1 MTTFLEDLQHLT
13 LREFSTPKAKDLK
26 FQESNKKPEAESYE
40 LKPGIIR
47 IAAENLFSGEDDE
60 NPYKHLEKLNQV
72 CRTFHQDGVPV
83 EWVKWNLFPF
93 TLVDK
98 AKRWYQVAAI
108 EAQGDWQMLEQ
119 KFLTKFFSILR
130 VHKLRKEVWNFEQK
144 TDEDIDEAWER
155 LNDLLLQGPP
165 LGVTP
170 EMAIHIFFFGLTSEA
185 FKHVNTCAGGSLM
198 SHSSKE
204 ATRVLSN
211 IFLTSKSERERKDR
225 RVKEPDEE
233 LMAPTPAMTEDQL
246 SVKKTPISYA
256 FDEEEFERFAPQE
269 DIKSVEYI
277 SLSSA
282 KPLTEFERMS

>member
-119 KFLTKFFSILR
+119 KFLTKFFSIL
-130 VHKLRKEVWNFEQK
+130 
-144 TDEDIDEAWER
+144 
-155 LNDLLLQGPP
+155 
-165 LGVTP
+165 
-170 EMAIHIFFFGLTSEA
+170 
-185 FKHVNTCAGGSLM
+185 
-198 SHSSKE
+198 
-204 ATRVLSN
+204 
-211 IFLTSKSERERKDR
+211 
-225 RVKEPDEE
+225 
-233 LMAPTPAMTEDQL
+233 
-246 SVKKTPISYA
+246 
-256 FDEEEFERFAPQE
+256 
-269 DIKSVEYI
+269 
-277 SLSSA
+277 
-282 KPLTEFERMS
+282 